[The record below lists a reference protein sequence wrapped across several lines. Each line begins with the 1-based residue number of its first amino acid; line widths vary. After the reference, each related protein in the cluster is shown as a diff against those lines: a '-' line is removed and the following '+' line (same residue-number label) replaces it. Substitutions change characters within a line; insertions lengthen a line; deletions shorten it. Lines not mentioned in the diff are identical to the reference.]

1 MSGRVSPSHH
11 ANANGGVP
19 VPFIADPGPG
29 FDSKQLPAAENRA
42 DVDDDV
48 AESFPKLSMLRSI
61 LLTAVISTAGLLTV
75 LNVQSV
81 VILLPSLSEDIGIPP
96 TRQQIVVSIY
106 NISTGSL
113 MLLWGRIADVYGRRL
128 VYLIGSVLFTLSN
141 LCLPFTRYEVPFHI
155 VRFLQGMS
163 GAALI
168 PSGIGIIAST
178 FPRGK
183 ARNNAYVCIAAVAS
197 VGSVLGNIFG
207 GVIGGLL
214 SWQWVFWVPAILAAV
229 VTVIAY
235 FITDIPHL
243 RSPPSASTEIANSGE
258 ESRARSVDWIGGALV
273 SCSLVLLLAAFT
285 QANVIGWSTPWI
297 PPLIAGSVL
306 LLVGF
311 CFWQRHLEKDPAREP
326 LLRISMFKNLQF
338 SALFVLVAFFY
349 ASFNSFLVFV
359 TFFYQ
364 DYLDLSELDTTLRF
378 LPAGI
383 AGFLIS
389 FVVSPALSRIRAFY
403 ILVFGLV
410 CGMAS
415 PFIMAIP
422 AIPPETSYWAYGFP
436 AMCLCF
442 SIEIVW
448 PVISLLIA
456 ARLPSADQG
465 LGSGLLQSSN
475 NVGRALGLA
484 IATAVQTS
492 AQGFEG
498 NGGGFAGSPGFLYG
512 VQAAQWTNVGFAAA
526 ALGIAIAFFRDLG
539 YT

>member
-1 MSGRVSPSHH
+1 MSGRVSPSRH
-11 ANANGGVP
+11 ANATGGVP
-19 VPFIADPGPG
+19 VPFIADPGLG
-29 FDSKQLPAAENRA
+29 VDSKQLPAAENRA

-48 AESFPKLSMLRSI
+48 AESFPKLSRLRSI

-214 SWQWVFWVPAILAAV
+214 SW
-229 VTVIAY
+229 
-235 FITDIPHL
+235 H
-243 RSPPSASTEIANSGE
+243 TEIANSGE

-364 DYLDLSELDTTLRF
+364 DYLGLSELDTTLRF

-456 ARLPSADQG
+456 ARLPSADQA

-492 AQGFEG
+492 AQGVEG
-498 NGGGFAGSPGFLYG
+498 DGGGSAGSPGFLYG
-512 VQAAQWTNVGFAAA
+512 VRAAQWTNVGFAAA
-526 ALGIAIAFFRDLG
+526 ALGIAVAFFRDLG

>member
-1 MSGRVSPSHH
+1 MSE
-11 ANANGGVP
+11 A
-19 VPFIADPGPG
+19 
-29 FDSKQLPAAENRA
+29 
-42 DVDDDV
+42 
-48 AESFPKLSMLRSI
+48 
-61 LLTAVISTAGLLTV
+61 
-75 LNVQSV
+75 
-81 VILLPSLSEDIGIPP
+81 IGIPP
-96 TRQQIVVSIY
+96 ARQQIVVSIY

-128 VYLIGSVLFTLSN
+128 VYLVGSGLFSLTN
-141 LCLPFTRYEVPFHI
+141 LCLPFTKYEIPFHI

-163 GAALI
+163 GAAVI

-178 FPRGK
+178 FPRGR

-229 VTVIAY
+229 ATMLAY
-235 FITDIPHL
+235 FITNTPHL
-243 RSPPSASTEIANSGE
+243 RSSSTNSTANSSQG
-258 ESRARSVDWIGGALV
+258 SRARSVDWIGGALV

-297 PPLIAGSVL
+297 PPLIAGSIL

-311 CFWQRHLEKDPAREP
+311 CFWQHRLEKDPVKEP

-338 SALFVLVAFFY
+338 SALFVLVGFFY

-364 DYLDLSELDTTLRF
+364 DYLALSELDTTLRF

-389 FVVSPALSRIRAFY
+389 FVVSPALSRFRAFY
-403 ILVFGLV
+403 ILIFGLV
-410 CGMAS
+410 CGVLS
-415 PFIMAIP
+415 PFIMAVP
-422 AIPPETSYWAYGFP
+422 IPPSTSYWAYGFP
-436 AMCLCF
+436 AMCLCL
-442 SIEIVW
+442 SIEVVW

-465 LGSGLLQSSN
+465 LGSGLLQSAN

-484 IATAVQTS
+484 IATAIQTS
-492 AQGFEG
+492 TQSFEEDG
-498 NGGGFAGSPGFLYG
+498 NGFAGSPGFLYG
-512 VQAAQWTNVGFAAA
+512 VRAAQWTNVGFSAA
-526 ALGIAIAFFRDLG
+526 ALGIAVAFFRDLG
-539 YT
+539 QA